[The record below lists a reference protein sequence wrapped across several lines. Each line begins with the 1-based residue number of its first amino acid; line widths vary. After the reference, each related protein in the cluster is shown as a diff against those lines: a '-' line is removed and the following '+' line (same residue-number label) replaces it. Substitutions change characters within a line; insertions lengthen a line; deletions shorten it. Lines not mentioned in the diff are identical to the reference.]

1 MKKLTAQIIMMC
13 KQPQKFGEFNSHR
26 EAIIA
31 MLSARNSIDKTYWK
45 SPESK
50 QTVEHFIYEAALDY
64 LDSCDRP
71 SFFVFQ
77 IMECWRI
84 NTQCR
89 RVEYNYYDAI
99 LSAFSIVDVKNNNSY
114 VNGFTE
120 ENTKIPSPKD
130 FKEETK

>member
-1 MKKLTAQIIMMC
+1 MEKLTAQIIMMC
-13 KQPQKFGEFNSHR
+13 KQPQNFGEFNSHR
-26 EAIIA
+26 EAITA
-31 MLSARNSIDKTYWK
+31 MLAVRNSIDESYRK

-50 QTVEHFIYEAALDY
+50 QTVEYFIYKAALDY

-77 IMECWRI
+77 IIECWRI
-84 NTQCR
+84 NTQGR
-89 RVEYNYYDAI
+89 GVGYNYFDAI
-99 LSAFSIVDVKNNNSY
+99 LSAFSTVKVKNNNGY

-130 FKEETK
+130 FEENI